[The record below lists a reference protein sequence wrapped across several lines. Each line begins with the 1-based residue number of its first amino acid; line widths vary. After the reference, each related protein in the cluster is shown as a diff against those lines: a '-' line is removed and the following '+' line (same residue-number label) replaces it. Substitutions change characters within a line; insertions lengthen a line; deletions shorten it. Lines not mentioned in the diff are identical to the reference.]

1 MFVAASKSKAV
12 LKKKQEQMKRNIRDN
27 EYMKEFRENNGNII
41 IKSWPINDTNVP
53 KSLGLYKPE
62 CYWNKAES
70 HLTVADLCGKLI
82 QYLNILLNCKCE
94 SLGHR
99 KETFEE
105 EKEDHSHIYEEF
117 KLKIE
122 SLESSSIIK
131 SKAAF
136 EALGL
141 PIPWTV
147 NELVFEHIVKECS
160 QLKNTYSFKFEEN
173 DEGVIENLQKTYGCL
188 AKLYGVI
195 RQMHIRIHLNQW
207 CVNSAEKLRSA
218 VKRSLDILEER
229 VEYSPPPLP
238 IL

>member
-1 MFVAASKSKAV
+1 MRK
-12 LKKKQEQMKRNIRDN
+12 NIKDY
-27 EYMKEFRENNGNII
+27 EYMKEFPEDYESSI
-41 IKSWPINDTNVP
+41 IKNWPINDTNVP

-70 HLTVADLCGKLI
+70 HLTVGDLCGKLI
-82 QYLNILLNCKCE
+82 QYLDILLNCKCE

-99 KETFEE
+99 KKTFEE

-117 KLKIE
+117 RLKIE

-173 DEGVIENLQKTYGCL
+173 DEEVIENLQKTYGCL
-188 AKLYGVI
+188 AEQYGVI
-195 RQMHIRIHLNQW
+195 RQMHISIHNRQD
-207 CVNSAEKLRSA
+207 CINSAQKLRLA